1 MKLSEILEAQT
12 VEDKDADGIVKDEY
26 GATPAIGVKR
36 RGKGANKRWGG
47 EDPGVKRID
56 DRTNWSAASDSA

>member
-1 MKLSEILEAQT
+1 MKVQELLEKS

-36 RGKGANKRWGG
+36 RGKGKAKRWSG
-47 EDPGVKRID
+47 EDPGVKKID
-56 DRTNWSAASDSA
+56 NQTNWLSASDSA